1 MEIESTVQQ
10 DRYLEFPSLRPRLI
24 AVNGALGRLV
34 PKFLLAF
41 YAFVSIAAPLTA
53 LTLYRANLESQGIFL
68 ESGCHGP
75 DAFFGSLTGMMFCLF
90 LRFGFAPFF
99 PLDRKHTEKSGNASV
114 VESRQ
119 TNPL

>member
-1 MEIESTVQQ
+1 
-10 DRYLEFPSLRPRLI
+10 LI
-24 AVNGALGRLV
+24 AVKGALARLF

-41 YAFVSIAAPLTA
+41 YAFVSIAAPLIG
-53 LTLYRANLESQGIFL
+53 LRLYRANLESQGIFL

-99 PLDRKHTEKSGNASV
+99 PLEGKHTGKIDNAGL